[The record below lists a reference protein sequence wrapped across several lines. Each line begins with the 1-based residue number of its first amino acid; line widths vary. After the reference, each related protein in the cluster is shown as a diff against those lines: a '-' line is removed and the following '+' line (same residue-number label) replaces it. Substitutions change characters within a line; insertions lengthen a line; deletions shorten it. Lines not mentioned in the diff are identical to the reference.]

1 MEATI
6 PKVHIF
12 MKYKIH
18 SLNLNCLLQTAMH
31 GLMVALKRAR
41 NVASKPFIRLKKL
54 NFFTASLMRAIIQ
67 PSLFRPSLRIFL
79 STPLKLTFKRFVQ
92 NYHYPKRKNAEV
104 APLAVI
110 FLSKLEKLQN
120 VKNNECLNFCLE

>member
-41 NVASKPFIRLKKL
+41 NVASKPSFIRRKKL
-54 NFFTASLMRAIIQ
+54 NFFTRVFDARYYSAFPSPISLQGKAFPI
-67 PSLFRPSLRIFL
+67 
-79 STPLKLTFKRFVQ
+79 STLP
-92 NYHYPKRKNAEV
+92 P
-104 APLAVI
+104 
-110 FLSKLEKLQN
+110 
-120 VKNNECLNFCLE
+120 NFFIYTSEAHV